1 MCRYVFSFYWA
12 ITTIATVGYGDFH
25 AASMPEAIFNLVFML
40 FTIGALGYLWWHAW
54 LVREFASQQASY
66 FRRQEAGV
74 LSAGFNSYII
84 GTITLVVMKGDE
96 RTGHYRRC
104 ANNLKQYSK
113 VNSVP
118 KVRQDVSTSRNQ
130 LAVLWSMAG

>member
-1 MCRYVFSFYWA
+1 
-12 ITTIATVGYGDFH
+12 
-25 AASMPEAIFNLVFML
+25 MPEAIFNLVFML
-40 FTIGALGYLWWHAW
+40 FTIGATGRWQ
-54 LVREFASQQASY
+54 FAHMVHSERLPDGTWFTDTTRTCCA
-66 FRRQEAGV
+66 V
-74 LSAGFNSYII
+74 AGFNSYII

-118 KVRQDVSTSRNQ
+118 KVQQKYVKQ
-130 LAVLWSMAG
+130 M